1 MKKRIIYIILICSLP
16 ATLLP
21 YAYIFNGGL
30 SMVSNTW
37 ADFGDYLAGVS
48 GMLNV
53 LILSLIT
60 LIVHEIDSNNRTK
73 ETRANQQKE
82 LLNRFLNTY
91 EDIITSLYTLKTEF
105 VRTILSDHHSFFE
118 HNKSFDYY
126 IKLQSLK
133 VFAETYIKDTD
144 ISESVNKFVKEYKEI
159 IQLSSKEGNESRLR
173 DAMKKGIKSIEVLIS
188 NIQNRINIYYYG
200 TKQ

>member
-1 MKKRIIYIILICSLP
+1 MKKSVIYIILICSLP

-21 YAYIFNGGL
+21 YALTFNGGF
-30 SMVSNTW
+30 SIESSSW
-37 ADFGDYLAGVS
+37 ADFGDYLDGVS

-73 ETRANQQKE
+73 EARENHEKE

-91 EDIITSLYTLKTEF
+91 EDIIISLYTLKTEF
-105 VRTILSDHHSFFE
+105 ARTIVSSDHSFFE
-118 HNKSFDYY
+118 HNKSFEYY

-133 VFAETYIKDTD
+133 IFAETYIKDTD
-144 ISESVNKFVKEYKEI
+144 ISKSVEKFVKDYLVI
-159 IQLSSKEGNESRLR
+159 IELTSKNNNDSRLK
-173 DAMKKGIKSIEVLIS
+173 DTLKNGINSIEQLIHD
-188 NIQNRINIYYYG
+188 IQNKININNYG
-200 TKQ
+200 TK

>member
-60 LIVHEIDSNNRTK
+60 LLVHEIDSNNRTK

-82 LLNRFLNTY
+82 LLNRFLNT
-91 EDIITSLYTLKTEF
+91 
-105 VRTILSDHHSFFE
+105 
-118 HNKSFDYY
+118 
-126 IKLQSLK
+126 
-133 VFAETYIKDTD
+133 
-144 ISESVNKFVKEYKEI
+144 
-159 IQLSSKEGNESRLR
+159 
-173 DAMKKGIKSIEVLIS
+173 
-188 NIQNRINIYYYG
+188 
-200 TKQ
+200 